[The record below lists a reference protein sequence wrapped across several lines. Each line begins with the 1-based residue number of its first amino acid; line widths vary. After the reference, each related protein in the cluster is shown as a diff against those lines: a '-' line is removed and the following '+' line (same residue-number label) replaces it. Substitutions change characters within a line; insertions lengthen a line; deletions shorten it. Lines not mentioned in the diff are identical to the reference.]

1 MKPFWLAVVIADF
14 IRSSSAILQYS
25 YNILPSSTTS
35 STLLSASGTSSS
47 SLELKPYTD
56 NDDFRPVKQS
66 YLFPN
71 WYYALY
77 VKFDHHLILIYDDQ
91 HAKHFEFV
99 ISHYRCVFLKFNL
112 ITAVY
117 KFHFIKQRQFFQHK
131 WIAKLQRASQLDAY
145 CTAYFFKLECFFG
158 FGYFFEL
165 WYCLAY
171 DHIFIGIDKL
181 YNNALFKHNISFNL
195 CRRVADYAF
204 GSTDNIP
211 ESYIRWFLFD
221 FQHSRYLLIGNDGR
235 TT

>member
-14 IRSSSAILQYS
+14 IRSSSAILQDS

-35 STLLSASGTSSS
+35 STLLSALETSSS
-47 SLELKPYTD
+47 FELKPDTD
-56 NDDFRPVKQS
+56 NDNFRPVKHS

-91 HAKHFEFV
+91 HVKQFEFV

-112 ITAVY
+112 SAVD
-117 KFHFIKQRQFFQHK
+117 KFHFIKQRHFFQHK
-131 WIAKLQRASQLDAY
+131 WIVKLQRASQLDAY
-145 CTAYFFKLECFFG
+145 CIEYFFKLECFFE
-158 FGYFFEL
+158 FEYFFKL

-171 DHIFIGIDKL
+171 NRIFISIDKL

-195 CRRVADYAF
+195 CRRVAYYAF
-204 GSTDNIP
+204 GGTNNIP
-211 ESYIRWFLFD
+211 ESYIR
-221 FQHSRYLLIGNDGR
+221 
-235 TT
+235 